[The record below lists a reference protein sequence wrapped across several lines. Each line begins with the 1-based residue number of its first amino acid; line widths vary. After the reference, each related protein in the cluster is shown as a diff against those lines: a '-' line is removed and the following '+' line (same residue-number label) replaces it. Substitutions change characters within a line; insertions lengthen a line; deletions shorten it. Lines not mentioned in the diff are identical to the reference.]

1 MDERR
6 AQPRKP
12 FAGKAYLTYNG
23 RCRCE
28 AVVDVCQ
35 DGLLL
40 ATDVRLK
47 PGKEVKVFL
56 PLPGQRGWRL
66 CLLKGT
72 VARRVK
78 GRRGESRLGI
88 TLREDEI
95 DTRDL
100 LAAYCF
106 AA

>member
-1 MDERR
+1 MEERR
-6 AQPRKP
+6 TQDRIP

-28 AVVDVCQ
+28 DVVDVSQ
-35 DGLLL
+35 EGIQLSSD
-40 ATDVRLK
+40 ARLK

-72 VARRVK
+72 VARRQK
-78 GRRGESRLGI
+78 GRRGDARLGI
-88 TLREDEI
+88 VLCDDEV
-95 DTRDL
+95 DTREL
-100 LAAYCF
+100 LAAYCM